1 MKPQYFSE
9 NIRNFRHAKG
19 LSQRDLGLLLGV
31 SMQAV
36 SKWENGLAYPDIF
49 LLPVI
54 AQTIGVTID
63 ELLMTHIAL
72 WQRKP

>member
-1 MKPQYFSE
+1 MNPQYISE

-19 LSQRDLGLLLGV
+19 LSQRDFGQLLGV

-54 AQTIGVTID
+54 AQTMGTTID
-63 ELLMTHIAL
+63 ELLMTHIAF
-72 WQRKP
+72 